1 MDDVIY
7 LINEDVVS
15 YDDNGNEIIDPEGR
29 MVFCQIYGVTRNEFY
44 QAAQVN
50 LQPEITVRLSSF
62 MDYAGEKLARY
73 QGQLYS
79 VVRTYRDRGSG
90 RSGMNFDAIE
100 LTLERKTGNVRR

>member
-7 LINEDVVS
+7 LIDEGVIS

-50 LQPEITVRLSSF
+50 LQPEITVKLSSF
-62 MDYAGEKLARY
+62 LDYKGEKLARY
-73 QGQLYS
+73 HGQLYS
-79 VVRTYRDRGSG
+79 VVRTSQERGSG

>member
-7 LINEDVVS
+7 LIDENVVDH
-15 YDDNGNEIIDPEGR
+15 DDQGNEIVDPEGR
-29 MVFCQIYGVTRNEFY
+29 RVFCQVYGVTRTEFY

-79 VVRTYRDRGSG
+79 VVRSYRDRGAG
-90 RSGMNFDAIE
+90 RSSMGPDAIE
-100 LTLERKTGNVRR
+100 LTLERKVGNVRR